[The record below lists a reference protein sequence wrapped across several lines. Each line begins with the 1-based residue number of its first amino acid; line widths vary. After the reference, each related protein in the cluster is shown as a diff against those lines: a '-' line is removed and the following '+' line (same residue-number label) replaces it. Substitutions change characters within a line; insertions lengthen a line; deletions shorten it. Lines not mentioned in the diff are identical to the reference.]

1 MKESLLCSTNEARN
15 IMNKT
20 IPSLPEAPR
29 ISVDYAGYLRLGS
42 FWNKINLSGPF
53 WRLYHHDSGGAG
65 ILLENKYIEMVPGNC
80 YILPPHCLRQTFC
93 KGTPRQLYIHFELSM
108 SSGSAACPVN
118 IVPMNDELHT
128 LAGELKHSLKQNQ
141 PDSLK
146 TSLLALSLCARTL
159 SCLPPEALLPNS
171 NDHRMELVCDYLR
184 EHLSS
189 PVNLNTLAAKFKMTP
204 NAFSRLFREKTGVTP
219 YQYLLQLRYNQASKL
234 LHSDQY
240 SIDEI
245 SEMVGIKDR
254 FHFSRTFKRIYGV
267 PPAQY
272 RRNYAPGK

>member
-1 MKESLLCSTNEARN
+1 
-15 IMNKT
+15 MNKT
-20 IPSLPEAPR
+20 ILSPPEVPR
-29 ISVDYAGYLRLGS
+29 ISVDYAGYLHLGP
-42 FWNKINLSGPF
+42 FWNRMNLSGPF
-53 WRLYHHDSGGAG
+53 WRLYHHDSKGAG
-65 ILLENKYIEMVPGNC
+65 ILLENERVEMLPGYC
-80 YILPPHCLRQTFC
+80 YILPPHCSRQTFC
-93 KGTPRQLYIHFELSM
+93 SGSPRQLYIHFELSM
-108 SSGSAACPVN
+108 GSGNAASPVH
-118 IVPMNDELHT
+118 IVPMSDELHT
-128 LAGELKHSLKQNQ
+128 LASELKEALRQDEGDCLR
-141 PDSLK
+141 P
-146 TSLLALSLCARTL
+146 SLLALALCARAL
-159 SCLPPEALLPNS
+159 SHLPPETLMQSS
-171 NDHRMELVCDYLR
+171 NDRRMELACDYLR

-189 PVNLNTLAAKFKMTP
+189 PVNLDTLAARVKMTP

-272 RRNYAPGK
+272 RRNYAPGKS